1 MSNYI
6 PVYKGA
12 STLHG
17 STLLSYRDEYANQVT
32 QLREWLDDVRTDRNK
47 VEARMMAG
55 SGTAAQDTRADLED
69 SIIRLGREKNS
80 LQAAVSALE
89 IQQRQ
94 SHEYLV

>member
-1 MSNYI
+1 MAGRIDNRQCSR
-6 PVYKGA
+6 VEEKG
-12 STLHG
+12 LG
-17 STLLSYRDEYANQVT
+17 
-32 QLREWLDDVRTDRNK
+32 EWVAGPK